1 MQILQRGEGKPIVYL
16 DKRKGTGKMKAIW
29 VEEVDEW
36 LDQGKQ
42 DGDIK
47 EILNKTLSGKP
58 RLGLCRYAQQFKTI
72 AREEPDNNEY
82 KRENQRIEGNEKNL
96 LLE

>member
-16 DKRKGTGKMKAIW
+16 DKRKGTGKMKAVW

-47 EILNKTLSGKP
+47 NS
-58 RLGLCRYAQQFKTI
+58 
-72 AREEPDNNEY
+72 
-82 KRENQRIEGNEKNL
+82 
-96 LLE
+96 